1 MPTRHAK
8 AIWEGTLV
16 EGKGTM
22 EFGSGAFSGKYSYLS
37 RFKDGPGTN
46 PEELLGAAHAGCYS
60 MFLGKLLGDAGMP
73 ANKLETKAAVTIET
87 GDAGVFIT
95 KIALKLEADV
105 PGIDNDKFMEL
116 ANQAKAECPISK
128 AVASVET
135 ITLDAKLR

>member
-1 MPTRHAK
+1 MPTRHAH

-22 EFGSGAFSGKYSYLS
+22 ELGSGAFSGKYSYLS

-60 MFLGKLLGDAGMP
+60 MFLGKLLGDAGLP
-73 ANKLETKAAVTIET
+73 AKKLKTKAAVTVEVS
-87 GDAGVFIT
+87 DAGVFIT
-95 KIALKLEADV
+95 KIALQLEADV
-105 PGIDNDKFMEL
+105 PGIDNEKFMKL

-128 AVASVET
+128 AVASVES
-135 ITLDAKLR
+135 ITLEAKLL

>member
-1 MPTRHAK
+1 MPTRHAH

-22 EFGSGAFSGKYSYLS
+22 ELGSGAFSGKYSYLS

-60 MFLGKLLGDAGMP
+60 MFLGKLLGDAGLP
-73 ANKLETKAAVTIET
+73 AKKLKTKAAVTVEVS
-87 GDAGVFIT
+87 DAGVFIT
-95 KIALKLEADV
+95 KIALQLEADV
-105 PGIDNDKFMEL
+105 PGIDNEKFMEL

-128 AVASVET
+128 AVASVES
-135 ITLDAKLR
+135 ITLEAKLL